1 MKKILLLI
9 GALLVVAGGSL
20 VAYNTFRHKPVH
32 GIILLDYDKQKIDR
46 QLSHLDREAKK
57 IETEGKWQE
66 EEQVLILPRE
76 NAQKLLKLQVLNKV
90 TVDKDKYSFEPVTQ
104 LPEGSLLFSKDPEI
118 TVKND
123 NGEEVVPKQAEY
135 IVLGDSSMFVKHILV
150 ADDETYQTFQN
161 AHSIY
166 LTAFKSKKD
175 ASKEITNYKELKIK
189 QLYNPTM
196 D

>member
-9 GALLVVAGGSL
+9 GLLLVLIGGGL

-32 GIILLDYDKQKIDR
+32 GIILLDYDKQKIDKH
-46 QLSHLDREAKK
+46 LSHLDREAKK

-66 EEQVLILPRE
+66 EEHVLILPKK

-104 LPEGSLLFSKDPEI
+104 LPEGSLLFSKEPTV

-123 NGEEVVPKQAEY
+123 IGEEVVPKQTEY
-135 IVLGDSSMFVKHILV
+135 IVLGDSSMFVKHILIT
-150 ADDETYQTFQN
+150 DDKTYQTFQN

-166 LTAFKSKKD
+166 LTAFKSKED
-175 ASKEITNYKELKIK
+175 ASKKITNYKEIKIK